1 MSSPISRLVA
11 AMAAI
16 ISAPGAFAQDPPTPL
31 KVADVR
37 AVVGD
42 WIVLRAETEGR
53 IIRWKS
59 LDRGLRIAPPELALR
74 DPKATL
80 ATASRPGKYRVVCVT
95 AKGDVPS
102 EIVEF
107 IVIVEPDG
115 PDPPPP
121 EPKPPEPIDPLTR
134 KLREAFQAD
143 PGELAEKR
151 EYVAMLAGFYLAMAQ
166 HIATDQ
172 AATIGDLLSDYRNAI
187 PAVLPDGAIPAVR
200 KACGDE
206 VAGVAGDDPDRK
218 IDPDLKSK
226 LVDLF
231 TRLASAL
238 DALKG
243 K

>member
-1 MSSPISRLVA
+1 MFPFALTVSIVFSP
-11 AMAAI
+11 
-16 ISAPGAFAQDPPTPL
+16 SAGAQDSPPSL

-42 WIVLRAETEGR
+42 WIILRAETEGR
-53 IIRWKS
+53 VVRWKS
-59 LDRGLRIAPPELALR
+59 IDRGLRLAPPELALR

-80 ATASRPGKYRVVCVT
+80 ATAARPGKYRVVCVT

-107 IVIVEPDG
+107 VVTVEPDG
-115 PDPPPP
+115 PGPPPDP
-121 EPKPPEPIDPLTR
+121 EPADPLAR

-143 PGELAEKR
+143 SGDLDKKR
-151 EYVAMLAGFYLAMAQ
+151 EHVAALAGFYSAMAK
-166 HIATDQ
+166 HIATEQ
-172 AATIGDLLSDYRNAI
+172 VATIGDLLSDYRNAI
-187 PAVLPDGAIPAVR
+187 PVVLPADAIPNVR
-200 KACGDE
+200 KVCGGE
-206 VAGVAGDDPDRK
+206 VAALAGDDADRK
-218 IDPDLKSK
+218 IDSQLKAK

-238 DALKG
+238 DAVRG

>member
-1 MSSPISRLVA
+1 MSPQHILPISAFVVA
-11 AMAAI
+11 
-16 ISAPGAFAQDPPTPL
+16 ISLAPAHADDVPPSL
-31 KVADVR
+31 KVTDVR
-37 AVVGD
+37 AIVGD

-53 IIRWKS
+53 GVRWKS

-107 IVIVEPDG
+107 HVTVEADG
-115 PDPPPP
+115 PEPPPD
-121 EPKPPEPIDPLTR
+121 PKPPEPSDALSR
-134 KLREAFQAD
+134 KLREALQTD
-143 PGELAEKR
+143 PGELAKKR
-151 EYVAMLAGFYLAMAQ
+151 EYIAILAGFYSAMSK
-166 HIATDQ
+166 HVSTDQ
-172 AATIGDLLSDYRNAI
+172 VATVGDLLSDYRNAI
-187 PAVLPDGAIPAVR
+187 PAVLPEGAIPGIR
-200 KACGDE
+200 KICGEEVAAIAGDE
-206 VAGVAGDDPDRK
+206 PERK
-218 IDPDLKSK
+218 IDSTLKSK

>member
-1 MSSPISRLVA
+1 MSPSSRLAVVAFVA
-11 AMAAI
+11 AVPLA
-16 ISAPGAFAQDPPTPL
+16 SAQDQPPPL
-31 KVADVR
+31 RVSDVR

-42 WIVLRAETEGR
+42 WIILRAETEGR
-53 IIRWKS
+53 IVRWKS

-80 ATASRPGKYRVVCVT
+80 ATAARPGKYRVICVT

-107 IVIVEPDG
+107 VVTVEPDS
-115 PDPPPP
+115 PDPP
-121 EPKPPEPIDPLTR
+121 EPKPPEPVDPLTR

-143 PGELAEKR
+143 SGDAAKKR
-151 EYVAMLAGFYLAMAQ
+151 EYVATLAGFYSAMAKHVSTNQ
-166 HIATDQ
+166 VATV
-172 AATIGDLLSDYRNAI
+172 GDLLSDYRNAI
-187 PAVLPDGAIPAVR
+187 PVVLPEGAISAVR
-200 KACGDE
+200 KVCGEE
-206 VAGVAGDDPDRK
+206 VAALAGDDPDRK
-218 IDPDLKSK
+218 IDSTLKSK

-238 DALKG
+238 DAIKG